1 MTQKSLAEIFAHAL
15 AIELAEVNDDLA
27 YNVNPAWDS
36 VSHMI
41 LVAAL
46 EDAYG
51 IMLDTDD
58 VIDLSSMSKCR
69 DILSKYGVSI

>member
-1 MTQKSLAEIFAHAL
+1 MMQKSLAEIFAHAL
-15 AIELAEVNDDLA
+15 AIELSEVNDDLA